1 MQVFIAEDNCYEREK
16 LRKYVLSWA
25 QLRSLDLSVVAVR
38 SVADIDTHDLRLCNV
53 MFLDIGLPGKDGLTF
68 AREIRQLGFTAEIV
82 FVTNHTGL
90 SIKGYDVHA
99 LDYIVKP
106 IDAVRINETLNYHM
120 KRNHIYSQET
130 IVLPK
135 GFSKQ
140 NTYYV
145 NEILYAEACNHNVVI
160 CTFDKKESYALA
172 FSEIERKLPSDKF
185 RRCHRGYIVNIQA
198 NKGLNKNTIT
208 LVDGQQILVSSTY
221 FKDIKEALVA
231 LRGGK

>member
-106 IDAVRINETLNYHM
+106 IDAVRINETL
-120 KRNHIYSQET
+120 
-130 IVLPK
+130 
-135 GFSKQ
+135 
-140 NTYYV
+140 TYYV

-198 NKGLNKNTIT
+198 IKGLNKNTIT